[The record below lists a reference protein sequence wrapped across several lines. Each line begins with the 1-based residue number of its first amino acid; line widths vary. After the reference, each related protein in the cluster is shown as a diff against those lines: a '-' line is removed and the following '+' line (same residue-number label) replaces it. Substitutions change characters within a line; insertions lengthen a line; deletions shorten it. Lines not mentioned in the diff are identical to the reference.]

1 MKQNEYME
9 RLAAA
14 LEERRVADSE
24 EILSEYEAHFAF
36 KLADGHAEEE
46 IAARLGEPEAVAEQ
60 YLPGIAKKGSAGKKA
75 AVVTGLVF
83 ADIFAGCFFLLLF
96 VWVLVMGA
104 FAAGCLSLSV
114 SLAVGL
120 EAAPIIPPMPYGCGL
135 LFAAAFFSLA
145 VLSAAGT
152 IYCAAFVRQLLRA
165 YGRFHANS
173 MAGASGRAVLP
184 ALSSYPQFE
193 AKSRRRLRSVALVS
207 LAAFAVCAIASYV
220 ACALAAGSL
229 GFWHVW
235 GWFVT

>member
-9 RLAAA
+9 RLKAA
-14 LEERRVADSE
+14 LEERRIADRE

-36 KLADGHAEEE
+36 KMADGHAEEE
-46 IAARLGEPEAVAEQ
+46 IAARLGEPETVAEQ
-60 YLPGIAKKGSAGKKA
+60 YLPGAAPKASAGQKA
-75 AVVTGLVF
+75 VVVTGLVF
-83 ADIFAGCFFLLLF
+83 ADIFAGSFFLLLF

-104 FAAGCLSLSV
+104 FAAASLSLGV

-152 IYCAAFVRQLLRA
+152 IYCAAFFRQLLRA
-165 YGRFHANS
+165 YGRFHGNR
-173 MAGASGRAVLP
+173 MAAASGRAVLP
-184 ALSSYPQFE
+184 SLSAYPQFA
-193 AKSRRRLRSVALVS
+193 AKARRRLRSVALVS
-207 LAAFAVCAIASYV
+207 LAVFAVFAGASYT
-220 ACALAAGSL
+220 ACSLAAGAL